1 MWPGR
6 FLTIWN
12 PGVIKGAVSLLLG
25 MRLLVSEAGL
35 RAVLWRMIFL
45 LVVLM
50 LLLTGGVYW
59 LAGYVAS
66 MWLPEGDAWY
76 WQLVSWFVWL
86 LTILLALVSGVVSYS
101 ILASAVAAPWL
112 DELAGRTEA
121 LAGIKVS
128 VVEAPWHLQ
137 ILQSLANSIR
147 PLAGLFGMGCVAL
160 LCLLVP
166 VLGHF
171 LAVVIWSYAGVRF
184 LNFELMDAPASRR
197 DWDFV
202 ARKSEQNARRFYY
215 LGFGG
220 MALVLMLVPVVNLL
234 VIPAAVV
241 ALSRSIEGT
250 GS

>member
-1 MWPGR
+1 M
-6 FLTIWN
+6 
-12 PGVIKGAVSLLLG
+12 IKGAASLLLG
-25 MRLLVSEAGL
+25 IRMLLNEAGL

-59 LAGYVAS
+59 LAGYVAA

-112 DELAGRTEA
+112 DELAARTEA
-121 LAGIKVS
+121 LAGIQVS
-128 VVEAPWHLQ
+128 GIEASWHLQ
-137 ILQSLANSIR
+137 ILHSLANSIR
-147 PLAGLFGMGCVAL
+147 PLAGLLGMGFIAL
-160 LCLLVP
+160 PCLLIP
-166 VLGHF
+166 LLGHF
-171 LAVVIWSYAGVRF
+171 LAVGIWSYAGIRF

-197 DWDFV
+197 GWDFA

-215 LGFGG
+215 IGFGA
-220 MALVLMLVPVVNLL
+220 MAMALMLVPVVNLL
-234 VIPAAVV
+234 VVPAGVV